1 MFVFPVNFKLIM
13 ERFPMTTNLTN
24 RGVAPGKKA
33 FKKIYVAV
41 LMFFVGRALAAASKV
56 DSGMKKEL
64 AELPDQF
71 SFKLQVLPAGPSL
84 TVGKN
89 EQSRFKHYV
98 RSIPEDKIDVRIMIK
113 HLDAAFLLFTFQ
125 ESTARSFASDRMIVK
140 GDLTQAI
147 SVVRCLNIVE
157 VYLLPKFIARLAV
170 KRYPDW
176 PFFRKVWRRS
186 LIYTRTVLGV

>member
-1 MFVFPVNFKLIM
+1 MASSHAD
-13 ERFPMTTNLTN
+13 RRLT
-24 RGVAPGKKA
+24 PGRKTFRKV
-33 FKKIYVAV
+33 YVAA
-41 LMFFVGRALAAASKV
+41 LMFFVGRALSAASKV
-56 DSGMKKEL
+56 DAGMKKEL

-71 SFKLQVLPAGPSL
+71 SFKLQVFPAGPSL
-84 TVGKN
+84 TVSRNTLG
-89 EQSRFKHYV
+89 RFKHHI
-98 RSIPEDKIDVRIMIK
+98 RGLPEDKIDVRIMIK

-125 ESTARSFASDRMIVK
+125 ESTARSFAGNRMIIK

-176 PFFRKVWRRS
+176 PLLGKVWRRS
-186 LIYTRTVLGV
+186 LIYTRTVLGI